1 MNESKARGKCEL
13 ILQGANGMGILDM
26 LKTLL

>member
-13 ILQGANGMGILDM
+13 NLQGVNGMGISGM